1 MNLKSFYILHLLINF
16 LLKSGKKN
24 KLIKLIFINLFNI
37 IKLYNLPLNYIMLLI
52 FYIWRPILEI
62 RTVSTKTQKYT
73 IGVPVKQNRMF
84 YILFKTHFI
93 DLKKKKKI
101 KFNNSLHLILINL
114 FKNKYTLLL
123 PNINSFNEAY
133 NNRAFLHFRKY
144 INN

>member
-1 MNLKSFYILHLLINF
+1 MKNIHMNLKSFYILHLLINF

-93 DLKKKKKI
+93 DLKKKKKL
-101 KFNNSLHLILINL
+101 NLIIV
-114 FKNKYTLLL
+114 
-123 PNINSFNEAY
+123 
-133 NNRAFLHFRKY
+133 Y
-144 INN
+144 I